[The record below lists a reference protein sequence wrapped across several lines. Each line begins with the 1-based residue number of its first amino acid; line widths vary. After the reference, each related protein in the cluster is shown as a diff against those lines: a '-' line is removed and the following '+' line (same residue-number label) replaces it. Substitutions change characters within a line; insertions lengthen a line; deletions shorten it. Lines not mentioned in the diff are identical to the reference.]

1 MTSGALYCLVL
12 IRLEWC
18 SWSQVAF
25 KLTIVYPSKI
35 NDFDLN
41 ASWNVVFFVKLGILK
56 VGILLEAA
64 FAFLKFIGDL
74 AFAF

>member
-1 MTSGALYCLVL
+1 
-12 IRLEWC
+12 
-18 SWSQVAF
+18 VAF

-41 ASWNVVFFVKLGILK
+41 ASWNVVFFVKLRILK